1 MQAVLITPTAFDPA
15 SRLHGF
21 ARGRDYMM
29 RSEKRPGHG
38 PSAGNSGGKRPP
50 KRRRR
55 RAGFFY
61 KLFTLLL
68 LLTIWPVGLLL
79 LWRRRLRWGALTKLL
94 TSIVTLAA
102 CIILVG
108 FALTVNTGNARYT
121 AVQDKVNGFLDTAAD
136 WVVEV
141 SGVVADRA
149 EQVYED
155 AGVLGSA
162 LWEKAK
168 PEIANAIDSGIVL
181 TQRAKT
187 GVDALIERLRPEPTE
202 ADVTASPEPEV
213 TESPA
218 PEDSAAPAASP
229 STSPTPRPT
238 VEVRVNEGDT
248 SIPIYIPETTPETG
262 SGETVAAG
270 LLMRSGVLDAGTLP
284 TARPTP
290 EPTPEITEF
299 EVKPAAEAVVYY
311 NQGSGRYYHMT
322 TQCGSMKTADAHTLG
337 ETADSN
343 VQACNVCNTPDK
355 ALLDEKYIVWTDESG
370 AAHLSDT
377 CAAFKGAWNL
387 TSAASA
393 IEDGLEGCEACGADL
408 YLSRIAAGVL
418 PSVIEPAATAE
429 PTEEPTATPSPAPTA
444 TPTVTPSP
452 TPTATPTPAPSPTP
466 TTTPTP
472 TPSPTPTATPE
483 PTPRIVTPATPLKA
497 AGEATVYHTSNGK
510 WYHMHTTCKNMT
522 NAKPYTLAECVG
534 NYKRCNTCAAP
545 LPELVGEHCLWRDK
559 TGLCH
564 TSDECAA
571 FTGDY
576 TLVLRDD
583 ALANGFTACTACG
596 ADEYLIPD
604 SIIHYTD

>member
-1 MQAVLITPTAFDPA
+1 MQAVLTTPTAFDPA

-21 ARGRDYMM
+21 ARGHDYMM

-38 PSAGNSGGKRPP
+38 PSTGNNSGKRPP

-61 KLFTLLL
+61 KLLTLLL

-102 CIILVG
+102 CIILIG

-136 WVVEV
+136 WVVEA

-149 EQVYED
+149 GLVYED
-155 AGVLGSA
+155 ARNLGDA

-168 PEIANAIDSGIVL
+168 PELANAIDSGIVL

-187 GVDALIERLRPEPTE
+187 GVEQLIERLKGDSTDATATPEIE
-202 ADVTASPEPEV
+202 ASA
-213 TESPA
+213 SPA
-218 PEDSAAPAASP
+218 PEDSAAPAGSP
-229 STSPTPRPT
+229 SASPTPRPT
-238 VEVRVNEGDT
+238 VEVRVNEGDE
-248 SIPIYIPETTPETG
+248 SIPIYIPEVTPETG
-262 SGETVAAG
+262 SGETVTAG
-270 LLMRSGVLDAGTLP
+270 TLLRSGVLNAGALP
-284 TARPTP
+284 TASSTP

-299 EVKPAAEAVVYY
+299 EVKPAAEAIVYY
-311 NQGSGRYYHMT
+311 NQGSGKYYHMT

-355 ALLDEKYIVWTDESG
+355 ALLDEKYIVWTDESN
-370 AAHLSDT
+370 AAHLSDA
-377 CAAFKGAWNL
+377 CAAFEGAWNL
-387 TSAASA
+387 SSAENALA
-393 IEDGLEGCEACGADL
+393 EGLEGCETCGADR
-408 YLSRIAAGVL
+408 YLAQIAAGTEPVVIA
-418 PSVIEPAATAE
+418 PSAAAEPSAEPTATAE
-429 PTEEPTATPSPAPTA
+429 PSATAAPTATPTATPSP
-444 TPTVTPSP
+444 TPS
-452 TPTATPTPAPSPTP
+452 A
-466 TTTPTP
+466 TP
-472 TPSPTPTATPE
+472 TPSPTPTATPA

-522 NAKPYTLAECVG
+522 NAKPYTLAECAG
-534 NYKRCNTCAAP
+534 SYKRCNTCAAP
-545 LPELVGEHCLWRDK
+545 LPELVGKHCLWRDE

-583 ALANGFTACTACG
+583 ALANGFAACTDCG

-604 SIIHYTD
+604 SIIHYAD